1 MKPHALCLPR
11 SLTNIVMNLTNRDFL
26 YIIAVS
32 YSQHI
37 AEELQSTT
45 KQQGSRTPSRC
56 ARGTWPYDCTA
67 NLSLKRWLQPG
78 DGADGRCRS
87 TKREPSFSQA
97 PLLSGAFP
105 FYHPGQI
112 KRCREEGRSDFDVR
126 SSGGVTR
133 CIERKGGL

>member
-1 MKPHALCLPR
+1 MKPRALCLPR
-11 SLTNIVMNLTNRDFL
+11 LLTDIVILLTNHDISSIIVLL
-26 YIIAVS
+26 

-87 TKREPSFSQA
+87 TKRAPSFLKA

-105 FYHPGQI
+105 FCLIGQI
-112 KRCREEGRSDFDVR
+112 SGFLAGGRSDFDVKG
-126 SSGGVTR
+126 SGGVTR
-133 CIERKGGL
+133 CIELKGGF